1 MTNKGIAD
9 IQNFVSVV
17 DLNAQPIILEQVS
30 HVVSRTDTLRVSDK
44 TGKALADGY
53 RKFDLPQARGG
64 WASYDGRVTALN
76 TTRPVNLLLRY
87 LPDEAYT
94 YIIKIDEGMKP
105 VVVPTNKKIE
115 NAVGIMEVTV
125 KKAEDEIK
133 IIRTLKLKKQLITP
147 AEYPAYYRLMA
158 EWMDTNGNSL
168 LFQTAK

>member
-1 MTNKGIAD
+1 M
-9 IQNFVSVV
+9 
-17 DLNAQPIILEQVS
+17 
-30 HVVSRTDTLRVSDK
+30 
-44 TGKALADGY
+44 
-53 RKFDLPQARGG
+53 
-64 WASYDGRVTALN
+64 TALN

-125 KKAEDEIK
+125 KKAEDEIE

-147 AEYPAYYRLMA
+147 AEYPAYYRLMS
-158 EWMDTNGNSL
+158 EWLDTGESVL
-168 LFQTAK
+168 LF